1 MSPREKRRRSDR
13 LSLDPYWLIL
23 ALVVIVA
30 GTLLTVSLWFPKV
43 AVASN
48 VLGSIVGTAGTVWLI
63 VVAFSDDTT
72 EGMLCLLFPCYTV
85 VYFMKNF
92 DETKRAFLLQLTG
105 GAISTAAM
113 LLQLRN

>member
-1 MSPREKRRRSDR
+1 MSPPEKKRRSDQW
-13 LSLDPYWLIL
+13 SIDPYWLIL
-23 ALVVIVA
+23 AVVVIAA
-30 GTLLTVSLWFPKV
+30 GILLAVSLWFPKV

-48 VLGSIVGTAGTVWLI
+48 VLGSIVGTAGTVWFI

-72 EGMLCLLFPCYTV
+72 EGMLCLLFPCYTL
-85 VYFMKNF
+85 VYLVKNF